1 MRCLPHKNL
10 HQQLGVW
17 GRLPAHEQSET
28 ERQVADLHGRLVTSL
43 MDRVHTYL
51 DIERP
56 RGSDSLG
63 VVPAVAPPFDHAEL
77 GRLNWR
83 PVVRAPQL
91 LKMHPALDEFGWTGG
106 IGEINEAARLKNES
120 VREPIFTTTDGLILS
135 GFGRWRVATLD
146 SKNEIDCFE
155 HPLSLEQALE
165 FILTHHR
172 PRQGWNDFVRICLA
186 LTQKSGFQ
194 QKAFAN
200 MRGGG
205 TNKGFTS
212 LLEARINVCREIAKL
227 AGTGSTNVGKVETIL
242 RKAHLSIIA
251 ALQNGSLRIHPA
263 WSWCKRSKLE
273 QLDEFAR
280 HEEKRTERKI
290 LLEFSPG
297 HTGASHQ
304 LSEIVAAEQR
314 LEARNPGSI
323 IIRTGRSKRTVVILG
338 EDSLAL
344 GAPKEI
350 DGHA

>member
-1 MRCLPHKNL
+1 
-10 HQQLGVW
+10 
-17 GRLPAHEQSET
+17 
-28 ERQVADLHGRLVTSL
+28 

-56 RGSDSLG
+56 CGSDSLG
-63 VVPAVAPPFDHAEL
+63 VVPALPPPFNHAKL
-77 GRLNWR
+77 RRLNWR
-83 PVVRAPQL
+83 PVVRAPQM
-91 LKMHPALDEFGWTGG
+91 LKLHPALDEFGWTGG
-106 IGEINEAARLKNES
+106 IGEINDAARLKNES
-120 VREPIFTTTDGLILS
+120 VAEPIFTTTDGVILS

-155 HPLSLEQALE
+155 FPLSLEQALE

-200 MRGGG
+200 MRAGG

-212 LLEARINVCREIAKL
+212 LLEADRINVCREIAKL

-242 RKAHLSIIA
+242 RKAHPSIIA

-273 QLDEFAR
+273 QLEDFAR

-290 LLEFSPG
+290 LQEFSSG
-297 HTGASHQ
+297 HPSASHQ
-304 LSEIVAAEQR
+304 LSEVVAAVQR
-314 LEARNPGSI
+314 VEARNPGSI
-323 IIRTGRSKRTVVILG
+323 IIRTGRSKRTVLILG
-338 EDSLAL
+338 EDSLAAL
-344 GAPKEI
+344 GAPKET
-350 DGHA
+350 DCHA